1 MNKRVWTTR
10 KVGKKLFRKCTI
22 CKIEKSIDNFYK
34 DSGKTLGYGYKCKPC
49 HDKEW
54 RKRQAVRMAD
64 PEDHAYLMRN
74 RYFYTLK
81 MKYGVTRDQFEDMI
95 KKQDNR
101 CAICLKILKKFVID
115 HNHETGKVRGILCW
129 SCNTLLG
136 MAGDDIA
143 ILKRSVKYLNP

>member
-1 MNKRVWTTR
+1 
-10 KVGKKLFRKCTI
+10 
-22 CKIEKSIDNFYK
+22 
-34 DSGKTLGYGYKCKPC
+34 
-49 HDKEW
+49 
-54 RKRQAVRMAD
+54 
-64 PEDHAYLMRN
+64 
-74 RYFYTLK
+74 